1 LFATFPRALT
11 APWGERGGAGE
22 TMKGERLLK
31 RTFFV
36 PLVALGAIL
45 LLGTTGAFGASKSG
59 GGEAF
64 ESPTGAWFVELSTT
78 PEAFSAKAKG
88 EGLQFTERHRFNK
101 LWKGISVNANGE
113 TAQALKQLDGVV
125 AVHPVGVVTAGPTQ
139 RVSEPELIHALAMTG
154 ADVAQNELGLDGTGI
169 KVGVMDTGIDYH
181 NPALGSCFGAGCRV
195 ATGYDFVGDRYDAS
209 GTGGALNPHPD
220 NDPDDCNGH
229 GTHVA
234 GIVGAK
240 GTVNDTEITG
250 VAPGV
255 TFGAYKVFGCA
266 GSTSED
272 IMIAAME
279 RAQADGMHVVNM
291 SIGDAFAW
299 DTEPF
304 AQAMNAAVAEGTVVV
319 ISAGNSG
326 TNGLFSLS
334 SAGNAQD
341 VIGVASIDNSHVEL
355 KTFTAAPDNRSFG
368 YIQASGSPGAPTS
381 GTSPLARTGTPTTG
395 NDGCN
400 VAGASPF
407 AAGSLAGKIALIR
420 RGTCTFWEK
429 SLNAQNAGAIGV
441 VLYNNAAGLFSA
453 TVAPQVPGGAPVT
466 IPVVSISNIDGAE
479 LSSRLPAAFTSTI
492 DLTWTD
498 QTGIFPNPTAGMAS
512 SFTSWG
518 MTPSLNL
525 KPDIAAP
532 GGLIKSTWP
541 MEAGGFTTISGT
553 SMAAPHVSGA
563 AALFLEAY
571 PGTAPLTLR
580 QILQNSADPAPGT
593 PSGLESVHRQGA
605 GMLDIDDAILA
616 DASVTPSKV
625 TLGEGTSDSF
635 QLTITNNSSSSRD
648 YTVAHQNSRVVL
660 GTYPPHGTANL
671 SATVGISPN
680 AFTLG
685 PGASQVVNVSVAA
698 LGIQGLLYGGWI
710 RFSDGTKSYRVPY
723 GGFDGD
729 YQSIRALAPGAC
741 EFPGIFKAG
750 GETTCG
756 TGASAPKLTG
766 FTRQAAGA
774 TYNVGNRPDR
784 PVLLYHMAHQANRV
798 EIRAVNAGGQE
809 FVVAFQNLF
818 ERNPTNDL
826 TATGFFVY
834 TWDGKAVFTNEK
846 TGKSNRRSL
855 PSGTYKLRML
865 VTKALAEPN
874 NPAHIE
880 TWDSPTMNI
889 ISG

>member
-1 LFATFPRALT
+1 
-11 APWGERGGAGE
+11 
-22 TMKGERLLK
+22 LLK

-36 PLVALGAIL
+36 PLVALGATL
-45 LLGTTGAFGASKSG
+45 LLGTAGALGASKSG

-78 PEAFSAKAKG
+78 PDAFSAKAKG

-101 LWKGISVNANGE
+101 LWKGVSVNANGE
-113 TAQALKQLDGVV
+113 TAQALKKLDGVV

-154 ADVAQNELGLDGTGI
+154 ADVAQSELGLDGSGI
-169 KVGVMDTGIDYH
+169 KVGVMDTGVDYH
-181 NPALGSCFGAGCRV
+181 NPALGGCFGAGCRV

-209 GTGGALNPHPD
+209 GSGGALTPHPD

-240 GTVNDTEITG
+240 GKVNDNEITG

-304 AQAMNAAVAEGTVVV
+304 ALAMNAAVAQGTVVV

-326 TNGLFSLS
+326 TNGLYSLS
-334 SAGNAQD
+334 SAGNASD

-368 YIQASGSPGAPTS
+368 YIQATGSPDAPTS
-381 GTSPLARTGTPTTG
+381 GTSPLARTGTPTTA

-420 RGTCTFWEK
+420 RGACTFWEK
-429 SLNAQNAGAIGV
+429 SLNAQNAGAVGV

-453 TVAPQVPGGAPVT
+453 TVTPQVPGGAPVT
-466 IPVVSISNIDGAE
+466 IPVVSISNVDGAE
-479 LSSRLPAAFTSTI
+479 LSGRLPEAFTSTI
-492 DLTWTD
+492 DITWTD
-498 QTGIFPNPTAGMAS
+498 QTGIFPNPTAGLSS

-518 MTPSLNL
+518 LAPTLGL
-525 KPDIAAP
+525 KPDISAP
-532 GGLIKSTWP
+532 GGLIRSTWP
-541 MEAGGFTTISGT
+541 MEAGGISTISGT

-563 AALFLEAY
+563 AALYLEAH
-571 PGTAPLTLR
+571 PRTNPLDLR
-580 QILQNSADPAPGT
+580 AIFQNSADPIIAGTVGGAP
-593 PSGLESVHRQGA
+593 VAFQAHRQGA
-605 GMLDIDDAILA
+605 GVIDIDDSITATTRVSPGKFAYGEGTTGKTFELSITNNGASPRTYNLEHRLGA
-616 DASVTPSKV
+616 GTSNNTFSPGLTLNFASVTFSASSVDVPAGETRTVNV
-625 TLGEGTSDSF
+625 TVT
-635 QLTITNNSSSSRD
+635 
-648 YTVAHQNSRVVL
+648 
-660 GTYPPHGTANL
+660 
-671 SATVGISPN
+671 PN
-680 AFTLG
+680 AAATNDRRIFSGYVRIT
-685 PGASQVVNVSVAA
+685 ASGQAPMH
-698 LGIQGLLYGGWI
+698 
-710 RFSDGTKSYRVPY
+710 VPY
-723 GGFDGD
+723 AGFTGD
-729 YQSIRALAPGAC
+729 YQSIVALAPGAC
-741 EFPGIFKAG
+741 EFPGIFKVG

-766 FTRQAAGA
+766 FTKQAAGA

-784 PVLLYHMAHQANRV
+784 PVLLFHMAHQAQRV
-798 EIRAVNAGGQE
+798 EIRAVNASNQE

-826 TATGFFVY
+826 TATGFFTY

-846 TGKSNRRSL
+846 TGKSNRRDL

-865 VTKALAEPN
+865 VTKALAEPGN
-874 NPAHIE
+874 SAHIE